1 MARPAEQ
8 GRSDGKHGDGK
19 PVGIAFPLG
28 PRNGRSTYGRRPPVD
43 NRVGVRVPNDEDLQR
58 AFRHLRGVF
67 QAEEGSAQA
76 RERDVLVTRI
86 EDYENEH
93 HGFGPVGKKP

>member
-1 MARPAEQ
+1 M
-8 GRSDGKHGDGK
+8 
-19 PVGIAFPLG
+19 
-28 PRNGRSTYGRRPPVD
+28 
-43 NRVGVRVPNDEDLQR
+43 RVPNDEDLQR

-93 HGFGPVGKKP
+93 HGFGPVGPKPP